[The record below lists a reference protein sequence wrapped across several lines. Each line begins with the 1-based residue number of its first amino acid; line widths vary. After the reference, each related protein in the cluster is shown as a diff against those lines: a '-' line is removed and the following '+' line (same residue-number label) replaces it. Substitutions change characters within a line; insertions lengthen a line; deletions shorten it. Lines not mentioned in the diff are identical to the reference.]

1 MPKTPANIL
10 KAQKE
15 YKERVAKYEAQMIKR
30 CDELYPPR
38 LFVSAFF
45 GALKLHRERIDLDS
59 MIENVKNTRYKHS
72 KQFKRIKYLNKN
84 T

>member
-1 MPKTPANIL
+1 MPKTPQYIL
-10 KAQKE
+10 KSQKE
-15 YKERVAKYEAQMIKR
+15 YKERVAKYEAQMIKK

-38 LFVSAFF
+38 LFVRAFF

-59 MIENVKNTRYKHS
+59 MIKSVKNTRYKHS
-72 KQFKRIKYLNKN
+72 KKFKRFKFLNKN